1 MTKSEMALTLRCVGC
16 NENTITAMENAF
28 DMGMEHERE
37 LCATLCESTEGAEGK
52 DLAKAIR
59 ARGEA

>member
-28 DMGMEHERE
+28 EMGFEAARDQAR
-37 LCATLCESTEGAEGK
+37 L
-52 DLAKAIR
+52 LAQAFDDALVVEIENLKP
-59 ARGEA
+59 

>member
-28 DMGMEHERE
+28 EMGFEAARDQAR
-37 LCATLCESTEGAEGK
+37 LLAQAFDDALVTEIENLK
-52 DLAKAIR
+52 P
-59 ARGEA
+59 